1 MRGRSTAGRYP
12 TIEPP
17 IGDLVM
23 HYLLIYDTALD
34 YLARRGE
41 FRAAHLGLAWQS
53 VERGEL
59 VLGGAVGD
67 PVESAL
73 LLFRCDSPDIPAA
86 FAKADP
92 YVIHGL
98 VRQWWV
104 KPWNTVVGPE
114 ASNPI
119 PVG

>member
-1 MRGRSTAGRYP
+1 MRGRSTADRYP
-12 TIEPP
+12 TIEPS

-23 HYLLIYDTALD
+23 HYLLIYDTAAD